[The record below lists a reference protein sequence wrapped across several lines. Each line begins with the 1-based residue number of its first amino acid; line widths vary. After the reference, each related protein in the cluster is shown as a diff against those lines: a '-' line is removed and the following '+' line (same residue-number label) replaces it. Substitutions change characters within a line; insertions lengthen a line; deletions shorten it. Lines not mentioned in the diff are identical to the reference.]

1 MVDQLSRAMSKH
13 VECNANGSEEQPAQP
28 TDVKEQES
36 ESHELRYVLTQ
47 KGGQAL
53 LYSGYCFY
61 KVRDGENRKTF
72 WRCSK
77 YRTESCE
84 VRVTTQDERV
94 VSIRGEHKHPSEPD
108 IERKNTSF
116 ELVSQSSG

>member
-1 MVDQLSRAMSKH
+1 MSKH
-13 VECNANGSEEQPAQP
+13 VEYNANGSEEQPAQP
-28 TDVKEQES
+28 ADVKEQES
-36 ESHELRYVLTQ
+36 ESHAYTELRYVLTQ
-47 KGGQAL
+47 KGGHAL

-84 VRVTTQDERV
+84 VRVTTQDDRV

-108 IERKNTSF
+108 IERKHTSS
-116 ELVSQSSG
+116 ELVSRSSG